1 MMERLDNHLAG
12 LPLCQECQELSGIL
26 EILPKSQ
33 ENVRKIH
40 EFLVM
45 PGMSGIFYEIFH
57 ILYFSVQFEKRFE
70 GKIKVQN
77 ILHTFI
83 IHISQCGIGVTY

>member
-45 PGMSGIFYEIFH
+45 PGMSGIFYVVLSGDIPYFILFYLFIFFL
-57 ILYFSVQFEKRFE
+57 I
-70 GKIKVQN
+70 
-77 ILHTFI
+77 
-83 IHISQCGIGVTY
+83 GIRSMQG